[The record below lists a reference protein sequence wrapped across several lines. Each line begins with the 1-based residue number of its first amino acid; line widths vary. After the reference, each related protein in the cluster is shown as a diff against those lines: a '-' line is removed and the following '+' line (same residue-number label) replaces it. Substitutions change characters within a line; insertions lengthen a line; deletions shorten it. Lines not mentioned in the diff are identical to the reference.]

1 MFDMNNWYNQEMMW
15 DWKEDPEKV
24 RKTLY
29 LTVIWWN
36 IIFNIWYYLISWL
49 DWKSFIYKV
58 IDWILWI
65 VSSYPTLSIFVIL
78 QLIIIFFQIKLF
90 KIGQLKKSKENIL
103 AFAHNAN
110 FILFAILLNAALLSY
125 FWEGSKE
132 FWTIWIIWLILSWIF
147 FSLNLKNIVTSS
159 YTYIKD
165 FIQKKEE
172 IEEEVEEEDEIG
184 RYDWIWRYYNNSYEA
199 KEKLPYYRYAYW
211 KIIPVFI
218 QTINQTLLF
227 EQNKLVAKNIIDSEN
242 DELFVQADFPPIS
255 DEWDMED
262 FIDEQSFS
270 NNYIKINDTFLAI
283 KLRTKFLNKPQYLIE
298 IWEKILPN
306 QIKSLLE
313 QAPFQP
319 MKKLDEDSDDYKT
332 MINEMKKPYLLF
344 SKISIQKFSDGFY
357 VVLNYSKWYRRLV
370 IFPQMKTLTE
380 TLEDEDM
387 EMFNDKPNP
396 SLLFWVKAVGWLLG
410 LQMWKIRHMLFGW
423 ESGSGKSVFLNSLL
437 YQILYLSTPSVLKLV
452 LIDPL
457 KVSFQ
462 MYKKIN
468 NLAYPVSTT
477 PEEANDAINFLYQMN
492 TDRYTFLEAL
502 GYEDIYSYNK
512 DMENWIVNIVAETW
526 IPEKYRLPWNNNPKY
541 ENLDLVDED
550 IINKINFKTYKV
562 WEVIQQTVLIY
573 DEFNAFNWI
582 SVYEKND
589 SVWKLIKLWEQARK
603 AGIVL
608 ILGTQKI
615 SADSVP
621 SALREN
627 IPTRI
632 SMTVSS
638 KTNSRAILW
647 EQAEN
652 KSDWAFLS
660 WYWDMLIFNKVELD
674 PLSAIRC
681 QWFYVKDEEMI
692 ELVKD
697 NLETFWMN
705 DYIYKEWEDDVYS
718 WIEHFY
724 ARKLEKEEYAEIRTE
739 KLLEKNNK
747 EFENK
752 KIKLE
757 TELPN
762 LINTI
767 NKFFKTQ
774 RTQLVDKLYLDD
786 SNKNIKI
793 STINFKTEDEMI
805 ETFETLSYSN
815 SLYTISTSFIQ
826 LQLDTKFLSSPDKL
840 EKIEEKLNLQ
850 LVKLKEKITFEPIKL
865 IKKGSEIYQKMVEGN
880 MPPYTLIDNF
890 EISKVKNNYY
900 VQFNFTPW
908 YKQTVIF
915 PTSKSARQ
923 ELTFR
928 HWDKIEQLLLWNKF
942 IIWS

>member
-1 MFDMNNWYNQEMMW
+1 MFDMNNWYNQGMMW
-15 DWKEDPEKV
+15 NWEEDPEKI

-49 DWKSFIYKV
+49 DWKSFIYKI
-58 IDWILWI
+58 IDWILGI
-65 VSSYPTLSIFVIL
+65 ISSYPTLSIFIL
-78 QLIIIFFQIKLF
+78 LQIIIIIFQINFF
-90 KIGQLKKSKENIL
+90 KTGQLKKSKENIL
-103 AFAHNAN
+103 SFAYNAN

-125 FWEGSKE
+125 FWESSKE

-147 FSLNLKNIVTSS
+147 FSLKLKNIATYS

-165 FIQKKEE
+165 FIQKKEDV
-172 IEEEVEEEDEIG
+172 EEEIEEEDEIG
-184 RYDWIWRYYNNSYEA
+184 RYDWIWRYYKDSYEA

-255 DEWDMED
+255 DEGDMED
-262 FIDEQSFS
+262 FIEEQNFS

-306 QIKSLLE
+306 QIKNLLE

-319 MKKLDEDSDDYKT
+319 IKKLNESSDDYKT

-357 VVLNYSKWYRRLV
+357 IVLNYSKWYRRLV

-380 TLEDEDM
+380 TLEDEDL
-387 EMFNDKPNP
+387 EMFNDQPNP

-410 LQMWKIRHMLFGW
+410 LQIWKIRHMLFGW

-437 YQILYLSTPSVLKLV
+437 YQILYLTTPSVLKLI

-468 NLAYPVSTT
+468 NLAYPVSIT

-492 TDRYTFLEAL
+492 TDRYTFLESL

-526 IPEKYRLPWNNNPKY
+526 IPEKYRLSWNNNPKY
-541 ENLDLVDED
+541 EDLDLVDED
-550 IINKINFKTYKV
+550 IINEINFKTYKV
-562 WEVIQQTVLIY
+562 WKIIQQTVLIY

-582 SVYEKND
+582 PVYEKND
-589 SVWKLIKLWEQARK
+589 SVWKLIKLGEQARK
-603 AGIVL
+603 AGIIL

-660 WYWDMLIFNKVELD
+660 GYWDMLIFNKVELE

-705 DYIYKEWEDDVYS
+705 DYIYKEWEDDTYS

-724 ARKLEKEEYAEIRTE
+724 ARKLWKDEHADARTE
-739 KLLEKNNK
+739 KLLKKNNK

-757 TELPN
+757 SELPI
-762 LINTI
+762 LINII
-767 NKFFKTQ
+767 NNFFKTQ

-793 STINFKTEDEMI
+793 ATMDFKTEDEMF
-805 ETFETLSYSN
+805 ETFETLNYSN
-815 SLYTISTSFIQ
+815 SLCTISTSFIQ

-850 LVKLKEKITFEPIKL
+850 LVKLKEKIVFEPIKL
-865 IKKGSEIYQKMVEGN
+865 LKKDSEMYQKMVEWN
-880 MPPYTLIDNF
+880 MKPYTLIDNF
-890 EISKVKNNYY
+890 EISKGKNNYY

-915 PTSKSARQ
+915 PTSKTARQ
-923 ELTFR
+923 ELTSR
-928 HWDKIEQLLLWNKF
+928 HWEKIEQLLLWNKF
-942 IIWS
+942 IIEN